1 MLFFAIIKAT
11 QARMALV
18 FRRRFRGH
26 SGGQSGLGTSGIAG
40 IIGTRF
46 QQLTASAC
54 HADEQ
59 LALI

>member
-1 MLFFAIIKAT
+1 
-11 QARMALV
+11 MALV

-26 SGGQSGLGTSGIAG
+26 SGGQSGLGTSGITG

-46 QQLTASAC
+46 QQLTASPC
-54 HADEQ
+54 HADEE